1 MRRWLRRTQ
10 CRDGALPISRCPGR
24 ANAAS
29 GDAAG
34 RVFTRPILM
43 TRKFIIVLAITSLFT
58 ALVVGFSW
66 FYLSQ
71 LLRQRLVWADE
82 TASQITNSLE
92 YAASKAVPDLTSTR
106 VDTNNPKAMR
116 AAITNY
122 LQTDP
127 NLNDQLEA
135 LVGNSRI
142 IYDAAITDPNGVAIL
157 DTNPA
162 LNAKPVPQRPSLAV
176 LRDAGFRRQLRLLYS
191 PGTVYD
197 VSIGLQLDGHE
208 FGGVRVG
215 VSTVFLRNELTPKL
229 QQAAFF
235 SVVAIFCSLVLAA
248 VVSNFALGPLKA
260 ISRNLDSA
268 SAGDLLPDE
277 ETSAGDEVGLVSLKI
292 AHLGR
297 QIRDTNEIFSA
308 LKDNV
313 EQVMTK
319 LQDGL
324 MLFTRDSRV
333 VLVSASAEKFLGRPR
348 REILGRTVED
358 IFSDGTVLGAVVL
371 PAFQKQRP
379 LAQYEFEA
387 VDGRR
392 VQVSLDFIQEKG
404 TPIGALLTMRD
415 AESVRRIEDEIE
427 ISRRLSASGR
437 LTRGVA
443 HEVKN
448 PINAIVLHLQLLQN
462 KLQQD
467 DPETR
472 RHMDIIG
479 NEIHRLDRVV
489 QILVDFTRP
498 RDLRLEDV
506 DLRKILED
514 VSMLAAPDAARRAVH
529 IVLELPNQELL
540 NPELLSP
547 ELLSPEL
554 SNPELPNPDLP
565 NDDHALIV
573 RVDSDLMKQA
583 ILNLVLNG
591 VQSMKEGTL
600 TLTARRDDEMILAEV
615 RDQGCGIPPEAQEK
629 IFELYYTTKGDE
641 GGSGIGLAQ
650 TYQIMQW
657 HYGSVEFDSIVG
669 AGTTFRLRLPAAAAK
684 PDRRADAE
692 LTA

>member
-1 MRRWLRRTQ
+1 M
-10 CRDGALPISRCPGR
+10 S
-24 ANAAS
+24 
-29 GDAAG
+29 
-34 RVFTRPILM
+34 
-43 TRKFIIVLAITSLFT
+43 RKFIIVLVITTLFT
-58 ALVVGFSW
+58 ALVVCFSW
-66 FYLSQ
+66 VYLSQ
-71 LLRQRLVWADE
+71 LLRQRLLWADE
-82 TASQITNSLE
+82 TASQLTNQME

-116 AAITNY
+116 AAITNF
-122 LQTDP
+122 LQTDA
-127 NLNDQLEA
+127 NLNDMLESV
-135 LVGNSRI
+135 VGNSRI
-142 IYDAAITDPNGVAIL
+142 IYDAAIIDPNGVAIL

-162 LNAKPVPQRPSLAV
+162 LNGKPVPERPRLAV
-176 LRDAGFRRQLRLLYS
+176 LRDASFRRQLHLLYAAPS
-191 PGTVYD
+191 TVYD
-197 VSIGLQLDGHE
+197 VSIGLELDMHA
-208 FGGVRVG
+208 FGSVRVG

-235 SVVAIFCSLVLAA
+235 SLLAIFCSLVLGA
-248 VVSNFALGPLKA
+248 VVSNVALGPLKV

-277 ETSAGDEVGLVSLKI
+277 ETSARGEVGLVSLKI

-297 QIRDTNEIFSA
+297 QIRDTNQIFSA

-324 MLFTRDSRV
+324 MLFTRDTRV

-348 REILGRTVED
+348 REILGRTAEE
-358 IFSDGTVLGAVVL
+358 IFSDGSVLGAVVL

-379 LAQYEFEA
+379 LVQYEFDA

-415 AESVRRIEDEIE
+415 AESVRRIENEIE

-498 RDLRLEDV
+498 RDLHLEDV
-506 DLRKILED
+506 DLRKILES
-514 VSMLAAPDAARRAVH
+514 VAALATPDAARHGVRLVQQLPNH
-529 IVLELPNQELL
+529 ELSSRELPNEDV
-540 NPELLSP
+540 PHG
-547 ELLSPEL
+547 
-554 SNPELPNPDLP
+554 
-565 NDDHALIV
+565 DDALMV
-573 RVDSDLMKQA
+573 RADSDLMKQA
-583 ILNLVLNG
+583 ILNLVING
-591 VQSMKEGTL
+591 VQAMTAGGTL
-600 TLTARRDDEMILAEV
+600 TLKARRDGETILAEV
-615 RDQGCGIPPEAQEK
+615 LDQGCGIPPEAQEK
-629 IFELYYTTKGDE
+629 IFELYYTTKGDK

-684 PDRRADAE
+684 SESREEIPA
-692 LTA
+692 

>member
-1 MRRWLRRTQ
+1 
-10 CRDGALPISRCPGR
+10 
-24 ANAAS
+24 
-29 GDAAG
+29 
-34 RVFTRPILM
+34 M
-43 TRKFIIVLAITSLFT
+43 TRKFIIVLAITTLFT

-71 LLRQRLVWADE
+71 LLRQRLLWADE
-82 TASQITNSLE
+82 TAFQLTRQLE
-92 YAASKAVPDLTSTR
+92 YAASKTVPDLTSTR
-106 VDTNNPKAMR
+106 VDTNNPKALR
-116 AAITNY
+116 AAIITS

-127 NLNDQLEA
+127 NLNELLESV
-135 LVGNSRI
+135 VGNSPI
-142 IYDAAITDPNGVAIL
+142 IYDAAIIDLNGVAIL

-162 LNAKPVPQRPSLAV
+162 LKDRPVPDRSPLRV
-176 LRDAGFRRQLRLLYS
+176 LRDAGFRHQLRMLYG

-197 VSIGLQLDGHE
+197 ASIGIELDGQA
-208 FGGVRVG
+208 FGSVHVG
-215 VSTVFLRNELTPKL
+215 VNTVFLRNELTPRL

-235 SVVAIFCSLVLAA
+235 SVMAIFCSLVLAA
-248 VVSNFALGPLKA
+248 VVSNVALGPLKA
-260 ISRNLDSA
+260 ISRDLDSA
-268 SAGDLLPDE
+268 SAGDPLPDE
-277 ETSAGDEVGLVSLKI
+277 ETRGDDEVGLVSLKI

-297 QIRDTNEIFSA
+297 QIRDTNQIFSA

-324 MLFTRDSRV
+324 MLFTRDTRV

-348 REILGRTVED
+348 REILGRSAEE
-358 IFSDGTVLGAVVL
+358 IFSDGKVLGAVVL

-379 LAQYEFEA
+379 LAQYEFDA
-387 VDGRR
+387 ADGRR

-415 AESVRRIEDEIE
+415 AESVRRIENEIE

-479 NEIHRLDRVV
+479 DEIHRLDRVV

-498 RDLRLEDV
+498 QDLRLEDL
-506 DLRKILED
+506 DLRSVLD
-514 VSMLAAPDAARRAVH
+514 SVAVLATPDAARHKVR
-529 IVLELPNQELL
+529 IVQD
-540 NPELLSP
+540 
-547 ELLSPEL
+547 
-554 SNPELPNPDLP
+554 LPNPEDARVDPLM
-565 NDDHALIV
+565 V
-573 RVDSDLMKQA
+573 RVDSDLIKQA

-591 VQSMKEGTL
+591 VQSMTAGGTL
-600 TLTARRDDEMILAEV
+600 TLKARREGEMVVAEV
-615 RDQGCGIPPEAQEK
+615 MDQGCGIPPEAQEK
-629 IFELYYTTKGDE
+629 IFELYYTTKSDK

-669 AGTTFRLRLPAAAAK
+669 AGTTFRLRLPAAAVK
-684 PDRRADAE
+684 PQGKPHEE

>member
-1 MRRWLRRTQ
+1 
-10 CRDGALPISRCPGR
+10 
-24 ANAAS
+24 
-29 GDAAG
+29 
-34 RVFTRPILM
+34 M
-43 TRKFIIVLAITSLFT
+43 TRKFIIVLVITTLFT
-58 ALVVGFSW
+58 ALVVCFSW

-71 LLRQRLVWADE
+71 LLRQRLLWADE
-82 TASQITNSLE
+82 TASTLTNSLE
-92 YAASKAVPDLTSTR
+92 YTASKAVPDLTSTR
-106 VDTNNPKAMR
+106 VDTDNPKAMR

-122 LQTDP
+122 LQTDT
-127 NLNDQLEA
+127 NLNDMLESE
-135 LVGNSRI
+135 VGNSRI
-142 IYDAAITDPNGVAIL
+142 IYDASIIDPNGIAIL
-157 DTNPA
+157 DTNPS
-162 LNAKPVPQRPSLAV
+162 LNGKPVPERPRLAG
-176 LRDAGFRRQLRLLYS
+176 LRDAGFRHQLRLLYG
-191 PGTVYD
+191 PATVYD
-197 VSIGLQLDGHE
+197 VSIGLELDGQQ
-208 FGGVRVG
+208 FGSVRVG
-215 VSTVFLRNELTPKL
+215 VSTVFLRNELTPRL

-248 VVSNFALGPLKA
+248 VVSNVALGPLRA

-268 SAGDLLPDE
+268 SAGDVLPE
-277 ETSAGDEVGLVSLKI
+277 EESGSEDEVGLVSLKI

-297 QIRDTNEIFSA
+297 QIRDTNQIFSA

-348 REILGRTVED
+348 REILGRSAEE
-358 IFSDGTVLGAVVL
+358 IFSDGSVLGAVVL

-379 LAQYEFEA
+379 LVQYDFDA
-387 VDGRR
+387 ADGHR

-467 DPETR
+467 DPDTR

-479 NEIHRLDRVV
+479 SEIHRLDRVV

-506 DLRKILED
+506 DLRKTLES
-514 VSMLAAPDAARRAVH
+514 VSVLAAPDAARHGVH
-529 IVLELPNQELL
+529 IVLELPNHDPL
-540 NPELLSP
+540 NE
-547 ELLSPEL
+547 
-554 SNPELPNPDLP
+554 
-565 NDDHALIV
+565 NDALQV
-573 RVDSDLMKQA
+573 RIDSDLMKQA
-583 ILNLVLNG
+583 ILNLVING
-591 VQSMKEGTL
+591 VQSMAAGGTL
-600 TLTARRDDEMILAEV
+600 TIKARREEEMILAEV
-615 RDQGCGIPPEAQEK
+615 LDQGCGIPPDAQEK

-669 AGTTFRLRLPAAAAK
+669 AGTTFRLRLPAAK
-684 PDRRADAE
+684 PERREDE
-692 LTA
+692 RPQGEEMTA

>member
-1 MRRWLRRTQ
+1 
-10 CRDGALPISRCPGR
+10 
-24 ANAAS
+24 
-29 GDAAG
+29 
-34 RVFTRPILM
+34 M
-43 TRKFIIVLAITSLFT
+43 TRKFIIVFVITTLFT
-58 ALVVGFSW
+58 TLVVGFSW
-66 FYLSQ
+66 VYLSQ
-71 LLRQRLVWADE
+71 LLRQRLLWADE
-82 TASQITNSLE
+82 TASQLTDQLE

-106 VDTNNPKAMR
+106 VDTNNPKALR

-122 LQTDP
+122 LHADT
-127 NLNDQLEA
+127 NLNDMLESV
-135 LVGNSRI
+135 VGNSRI
-142 IYDAAITDPNGVAIL
+142 IYDAAIIDPSGVAIL

-162 LNAKPVPQRPSLAV
+162 LNGKPVPERPRLTV
-176 LRDAGFRRQLRLLYS
+176 LRDAGFRRQLRMLYG
-191 PGTVYD
+191 PATVYD
-197 VSIGLQLDGHE
+197 VSIGLELDGQA
-208 FGGVRVG
+208 FGSVHVG

-235 SVVAIFCSLVLAA
+235 SVVAIFCSLVLSA
-248 VVSNFALGPLKA
+248 VVSNVALGPLKA
-260 ISRNLDSA
+260 IARNLDTA

-277 ETSAGDEVGLVSLKI
+277 DTSAGDEVGLVSLKI

-297 QIRDTNEIFSA
+297 RIRDTNQIFSA

-348 REILGRTVED
+348 REILGRTAEE

-371 PAFQKQRP
+371 PAFQKQRQ
-379 LAQYEFEA
+379 LVQYEFDA
-387 VDGRR
+387 ADGHR

-437 LTRGVA
+437 MTRGVA

-467 DPETR
+467 DPDTR

-506 DLRKILED
+506 DLRDILES
-514 VSMLAAPDAARRAVH
+514 VSVLAAPDAARHRVRV
-529 IVLELPNQELL
+529 VLEL
-540 NPELLSP
+540 SK
-547 ELLSPEL
+547 
-554 SNPELPNPDLP
+554 
-565 NDDHALIV
+565 DDDVLMV

-591 VQSMKEGTL
+591 VQSMTAGGTL
-600 TLTARRDDEMILAEV
+600 TLKARRDDEMILAEV
-615 RDQGCGIPPEAQEK
+615 QDQGCGIPPEAQEK
-629 IFELYYTTKGDE
+629 IFELYFTTKGDK

-669 AGTTFRLRLPAAAAK
+669 AGTTFRLRLPAVVVK
-684 PDRRADAE
+684 PDRHAE
-692 LTA
+692 MTA

>member
-1 MRRWLRRTQ
+1 
-10 CRDGALPISRCPGR
+10 
-24 ANAAS
+24 
-29 GDAAG
+29 
-34 RVFTRPILM
+34 M
-43 TRKFIIVLAITSLFT
+43 TRKFIIVLAITTLFT

-66 FYLSQ
+66 IYLSQ
-71 LLRQRLVWADE
+71 LLRQRLLWADE
-82 TASQITNSLE
+82 TAFQLGNQLE

-106 VDTNNPKAMR
+106 VDTENPKAMR
-116 AAITNY
+116 AAIANY
-122 LQTDP
+122 LQSDT
-127 NLNDQLEA
+127 NLNDMLESV
-135 LVGNSRI
+135 VGNSRI
-142 IYDAAITDPNGVAIL
+142 VYDAAIIDPDGVAIL

-162 LNAKPVPQRPSLAV
+162 LNGQPVPKRAPLAV
-176 LRDAGFRRQLRLLYS
+176 LRDATFRRQLRMIYA
-191 PGTVYD
+191 PGSVYD
-197 VSIGLQLDGHE
+197 ASIGLELDRQA
-208 FGGVRVG
+208 FGTVRVG

-235 SVVAIFCSLVLAA
+235 SLLAIVCSLLLGA
-248 VVSNFALGPLKA
+248 VVSNVALGPIKA
-260 ISRNLDSA
+260 ISRNLDTA
-268 SAGDLLPDE
+268 SAGGPLPPE
-277 ETSAGDEVGLVSLKI
+277 EFGSEDEVDLVSLKI

-297 QIRDTNEIFSA
+297 QIRDTNQIFTA

-324 MLFTRDSRV
+324 MLFTRDTRV

-348 REILGRTVED
+348 REILGRTAED
-358 IFSDGTVLGAVVL
+358 IFSDGSSLGAVVL
-371 PAFQKQRP
+371 PAFQKRQP
-379 LAQYEFEA
+379 LAQYEFDA
-387 VDGRR
+387 ADGRR

-427 ISRRLSASGR
+427 MSRRLSASGR

-462 KLQQD
+462 KMKQD
-467 DPETR
+467 DPDTL

-479 NEIHRLDRVV
+479 SEIHRLDRVV

-506 DLRKILED
+506 DLRKILES
-514 VSMLAAPDAARRAVH
+514 VSALAAPDAARHNVRL
-529 IVLELPNQELL
+529 VLELPNRDEQ
-540 NPELLSP
+540 SDA
-547 ELLSPEL
+547 
-554 SNPELPNPDLP
+554 LPNGQD
-565 NDDHALIV
+565 ALLV
-573 RVDSDLMKQA
+573 RVDPDLMKQA
-583 ILNLVLNG
+583 LMNLVLNG
-591 VQSMKEGTL
+591 VQSMTEGGMTDGGKTEGGTL
-600 TLTARRDDEMILAEV
+600 TLKARRDGDMILAEV
-615 RDQGCGIPPEAQEK
+615 MDQGCGIPPAAQEK
-629 IFELYYTTKGDE
+629 IFELYFTTKGDQ

-669 AGTTFRLRLPAAAAK
+669 AGTTFRLRLPAAAAN

-692 LTA
+692 MTV

>member
-1 MRRWLRRTQ
+1 M
-10 CRDGALPISRCPGR
+10 
-24 ANAAS
+24 
-29 GDAAG
+29 
-34 RVFTRPILM
+34 
-43 TRKFIIVLAITSLFT
+43 
-58 ALVVGFSW
+58 
-66 FYLSQ
+66 
-71 LLRQRLVWADE
+71 
-82 TASQITNSLE
+82 
-92 YAASKAVPDLTSTR
+92 
-106 VDTNNPKAMR
+106 
-116 AAITNY
+116 
-122 LQTDP
+122 
-127 NLNDQLEA
+127 
-135 LVGNSRI
+135 
-142 IYDAAITDPNGVAIL
+142 
-157 DTNPA
+157 
-162 LNAKPVPQRPSLAV
+162 
-176 LRDAGFRRQLRLLYS
+176 LRDAGFRRQLRMLYA
-191 PGTVYD
+191 PATVYD
-197 VSIGLQLDGHE
+197 VSIGLELDGQE
-208 FGGVRVG
+208 FGSVRVG

-248 VVSNFALGPLKA
+248 VVSNVALGPLKA
-260 ISRNLDSA
+260 ISRNLDTA

-297 QIRDTNEIFSA
+297 QIRDTNQIFSA

-324 MLFTRDSRV
+324 MLFTRDSQV

-348 REILGRTVED
+348 REILGRTAEE

-371 PAFQKQRP
+371 PAFQKQRQ
-379 LAQYEFEA
+379 LVQYEFDA
-387 VDGRR
+387 ADGRR

-404 TPIGALLTMRD
+404 TSIGALLTMRD

-437 LTRGVA
+437 MTRGVA

-467 DPETR
+467 DPDTR

-479 NEIHRLDRVV
+479 SEIHRLDRVV

-506 DLRKILED
+506 DFRNILES
-514 VSMLAAPDAARRAVH
+514 VSVLAAPDAARHGVRV
-529 IVLELPNQELL
+529 VLELPNREA
-540 NPELLSP
+540 
-547 ELLSPEL
+547 
-554 SNPELPNPDLP
+554 PNHDVP
-565 NDDHALIV
+565 NKEAPNEDAALMV

-591 VQSMKEGTL
+591 VQSMTAGGTL
-600 TLTARRDDEMILAEV
+600 TLAARRDDEMILAEV

-629 IFELYYTTKGDE
+629 IFELYFTTKGDK

-669 AGTTFRLRLPAAAAK
+669 AGTTFRLRLPAAVAK
-684 PDRRADAE
+684 PDRQAE
-692 LTA
+692 ITA

>member
-1 MRRWLRRTQ
+1 M
-10 CRDGALPISRCPGR
+10 
-24 ANAAS
+24 
-29 GDAAG
+29 
-34 RVFTRPILM
+34 
-43 TRKFIIVLAITSLFT
+43 
-58 ALVVGFSW
+58 
-66 FYLSQ
+66 
-71 LLRQRLVWADE
+71 
-82 TASQITNSLE
+82 
-92 YAASKAVPDLTSTR
+92 
-106 VDTNNPKAMR
+106 DTDNPKAVR
-116 AAITNY
+116 TYITTY
-122 LQTDP
+122 LQTDT

-135 LVGNSRI
+135 LVGNSPI
-142 IYDAAITDPNGVAIL
+142 IYDAAIVDANGLAIL

-162 LNAKPVPQRPSLAV
+162 LNGRPLPERPPLSR
-176 LRDAGFRRQLRLLYS
+176 LRDAGFRRQLHLIYG
-191 PGTVYD
+191 PATVYD
-197 VSIGLQLDGHE
+197 VSIGLQLDGQD
-208 FGGVRVG
+208 FGSVRVG
-215 VSTVFLRNELTPKL
+215 VNTVFLRNEMTPRL
-229 QQAAFF
+229 QQAGFF

-248 VVSNFALGPLKA
+248 VVSNVALGPLKA

-268 SAGDLLPDE
+268 SAGGVLPDE
-277 ETSAGDEVGLVSLKI
+277 ETSSGDEVGLVSLKI

-324 MLFTRDSRV
+324 MLFTRDARV

-348 REILGRTVED
+348 REILGRTAEE

-379 LAQYEFEA
+379 LVQYEFDA
-387 VDGRR
+387 ADGRR

-467 DPETR
+467 DPDTR
-472 RHMDIIG
+472 RHMEIIG

-498 RDLRLEDV
+498 RDLRLEEV
-506 DLRKILED
+506 DLRKLLED
-514 VSMLAAPDAARRAVH
+514 VSVLAAPDAARHGVRV
-529 IVLELPNQELL
+529 VLELPNHRVPNVDAL
-540 NPELLSP
+540 NVDALNLDARN
-547 ELLSPEL
+547 LEL
-554 SNPELPNPDLP
+554 SNQEVPRELGPGEAD
-565 NDDHALIV
+565 ALLV

-591 VQSMKEGTL
+591 VQSMAAGGKL
-600 TLTARRDDEMILAEV
+600 TLAARRESEMILAEV

-629 IFELYYTTKGDE
+629 IFELYYTTKRDK

-669 AGTTFRLRLPAAAAK
+669 AGTTFRLRLPASAAK
-684 PDRRADAE
+684 SDRRQNQE
-692 LTA
+692 TTV

>member
-1 MRRWLRRTQ
+1 M
-10 CRDGALPISRCPGR
+10 S
-24 ANAAS
+24 
-29 GDAAG
+29 
-34 RVFTRPILM
+34 
-43 TRKFIIVLAITSLFT
+43 RKFIIVLVITTLFT
-58 ALVVGFSW
+58 ALVVCFSW
-66 FYLSQ
+66 IYLSQ
-71 LLRQRLVWADE
+71 LLRQRLLWADE
-82 TASQITNSLE
+82 TASQLTNQLE

-106 VDTNNPKAMR
+106 IDTNNPKAMH
-116 AAITNY
+116 AATMTA
-122 LQTDP
+122 LQTDA
-127 NLNDQLEA
+127 NLNDMLESV
-135 LVGNSRI
+135 VGSSRI
-142 IYDAAITDPNGVAIL
+142 IYDAAIIDLNGAAIL

-162 LNAKPVPQRPSLAV
+162 LNGKPVQERKPLSILEN
-176 LRDAGFRRQLRLLYS
+176 AGFRHQLRMLYG
-191 PGTVYD
+191 PATVYD
-197 VSIGLQLDGHE
+197 VSIGLEMDGQA

-215 VSTVFLRNELTPKL
+215 VSTVFLRAELTPKL

-235 SVVAIFCSLVLAA
+235 SVLAIFCSLVFGA
-248 VVSNFALGPLKA
+248 VVSNVALGPLKA

-277 ETSAGDEVGLVSLKI
+277 ETSADDEVGLVSLKI

-297 QIRDTNEIFSA
+297 QIRDTNQIFTA

-348 REILGRTVED
+348 REILGRSAEE
-358 IFSDGTVLGAVVL
+358 IFSDGSVLGAVVL
-371 PAFQKQRP
+371 PAFQKKRP
-379 LAQYEFEA
+379 LVQYDFDA
-387 VDGRR
+387 ADGRR

-404 TPIGALLTMRD
+404 TSIGALLTMRD

-437 LTRGVA
+437 MTRGVA

-479 NEIHRLDRVV
+479 SEIHRLDRVV

-506 DLRKILED
+506 DLRKILES
-514 VSMLAAPDAARRAVH
+514 VSVLAAPDAARHGVR
-529 IVLELPNQELL
+529 IVLELPNKDM
-540 NPELLSP
+540 PGG
-547 ELLSPEL
+547 
-554 SNPELPNPDLP
+554 DA
-565 NDDHALIV
+565 ALMV

-591 VQSMKEGTL
+591 VQAMAEGGTL
-600 TLTARRDDEMILAEV
+600 TLKARRENEMILAEV
-615 RDQGCGIPPEAQEK
+615 LDQGGGIPADAQEK
-629 IFELYYTTKGDE
+629 IFELYFTTKGDK

-657 HYGSVEFDSIVG
+657 HYGSVDFDSIVG
-669 AGTTFRLRLPAAAAK
+669 AGTTFRLRLPTAMGKLGHREDAK
-684 PDRRADAE
+684 T
-692 LTA
+692 TA

>member
-1 MRRWLRRTQ
+1 
-10 CRDGALPISRCPGR
+10 
-24 ANAAS
+24 
-29 GDAAG
+29 
-34 RVFTRPILM
+34 M
-43 TRKFIIVLAITSLFT
+43 TRKFIIVLVITTLFT
-58 ALVVGFSW
+58 TLVVGFSW

-71 LLRQRLVWADE
+71 LLRQRLLWADE
-82 TASQITNSLE
+82 TASQLTNSLE
-92 YAASKAVPDLTSTR
+92 YSASKSVPDLTSTR
-106 VDTNNPKAMR
+106 VDTSNPKALR
-116 AAITNY
+116 AAITYY
-122 LQTDP
+122 LQTDA
-127 NLNDQLEA
+127 NLNDNLES

-142 IYDAAITDPNGVAIL
+142 IYDAAIVDPSGIAIL

-162 LNAKPVPQRPSLAV
+162 LNGKAVPERPRLAD
-176 LRDAGFRRQLRLLYS
+176 LRNAGFRHQLRLLYG
-191 PGTVYD
+191 PATVYD
-197 VSIGLQLDGHE
+197 VSIGLELDGQE

-215 VSTVFLRNELTPKL
+215 VSTVFLRNELTPRL

-248 VVSNFALGPLKA
+248 VVSNVALGPLKA

-268 SAGDLLPDE
+268 SAGDLLPAE
-277 ETSAGDEVGLVSLKI
+277 ESGSEDEVGLVSLKI

-297 QIRDTNEIFSA
+297 QIRDTNQIFSA

-348 REILGRTVED
+348 REILGRSAEE
-358 IFSDGTVLGAVVL
+358 IFSDGSVLGAVVL

-379 LAQYEFEA
+379 LVQYDFDA
-387 VDGRR
+387 ADGRR

-467 DPETR
+467 DPDTR

-479 NEIHRLDRVV
+479 SEIHRLDRVV

-498 RDLRLEDV
+498 RDLRLEDI
-506 DLRKILED
+506 DLRKILES
-514 VSMLAAPDAARRAVH
+514 VSVLAAPDAARHGVRV
-529 IVLELPNQELL
+529 VLELPTQDPL
-540 NPELLSP
+540 NE
-547 ELLSPEL
+547 
-554 SNPELPNPDLP
+554 
-565 NDDHALIV
+565 NDALIV

-583 ILNLVLNG
+583 ILNLVING
-591 VQSMKEGTL
+591 VQSMTAGGTL
-600 TLTARRDDEMILAEV
+600 TIKARREDEMILAEV
-615 RDQGCGIPPEAQEK
+615 LDQGCGIPPEAQEK
-629 IFELYYTTKGDE
+629 IFELYYTTKSDK

-669 AGTTFRLRLPAAAAK
+669 AGTTFRLRLPTATK
-684 PDRRADAE
+684 LERRDDE
-692 LTA
+692 EMTA

>member
-1 MRRWLRRTQ
+1 M
-10 CRDGALPISRCPGR
+10 S
-24 ANAAS
+24 
-29 GDAAG
+29 
-34 RVFTRPILM
+34 
-43 TRKFIIVLAITSLFT
+43 RKFIIVFAITTLFT

-66 FYLSQ
+66 IYLSQ
-71 LLRQRLVWADE
+71 LLRQRLLWADE
-82 TASQITNSLE
+82 TASQLTNQLE

-106 VDTNNPKAMR
+106 IDTDNPKAMR
-116 AAITNY
+116 AAIANY
-122 LQTDP
+122 LQTDA
-127 NLNDQLEA
+127 NLNDMLESV
-135 LVGNSRI
+135 VGNSRI
-142 IYDAAITDPNGVAIL
+142 IYDAAIMDPNGVAIL

-162 LNAKPVPQRPSLAV
+162 LNGKPVPERAPLSALSE
-176 LRDAGFRRQLRLLYS
+176 AGFRRQFRLLYG
-191 PGTVYD
+191 PATVYD
-197 VSIGLQLDGHE
+197 VSIGLELDRQA
-208 FGGVRVG
+208 FGSVRVG

-229 QQAAFF
+229 QQAGFF
-235 SVVAIFCSLVLAA
+235 SLVTIFCSLILGA
-248 VVSNFALGPLKA
+248 VVSNVALGPLKA
-260 ISRNLDSA
+260 IARDLDSA
-268 SAGDLLPDE
+268 SAGDELPDSA
-277 ETSAGDEVGLVSLKI
+277 TSAGDEVGLVSLKI

-297 QIRDTNEIFSA
+297 QIRDTNQIFSA

-324 MLFTRDSRV
+324 MLFTRDTRV

-348 REILGRTVED
+348 HEILGHSAEE
-358 IFSDGTVLGAVVL
+358 IFSDGSVLGAVVL
-371 PAFQKQRP
+371 PAFQKQRQ
-379 LAQYEFEA
+379 LAQYEFDA
-387 VDGRR
+387 ADGRR

-437 LTRGVA
+437 MTRGVA

-467 DPETR
+467 DPDTR
-472 RHMDIIG
+472 RHMDVIG

-498 RDLRLEDV
+498 RDLRLEEV
-506 DLRKILED
+506 DFRKLLES
-514 VSMLAAPDAARRAVH
+514 VSALAAPDATRHGVRV
-529 IVLELPNQELL
+529 VQELPQED
-540 NPELLSP
+540 E
-547 ELLSPEL
+547 
-554 SNPELPNPDLP
+554 
-565 NDDHALIV
+565 ALMV

-591 VQSMKEGTL
+591 VQAMNEGGTL
-600 TLTARRDDEMILAEV
+600 TLKARRDGEMIVAEV
-615 RDQGCGIPPEAQEK
+615 LDQGCGIPPAAQEK
-629 IFELYYTTKGDE
+629 IFELYYTTKGDK

-669 AGTTFRLRLPAAAAK
+669 AGTTFRLRLPAAVAK
-684 PDRRADAE
+684 PDRREEMMA
-692 LTA
+692 

>member
-1 MRRWLRRTQ
+1 
-10 CRDGALPISRCPGR
+10 
-24 ANAAS
+24 
-29 GDAAG
+29 
-34 RVFTRPILM
+34 M
-43 TRKFIIVLAITSLFT
+43 TRKFIIVFAITTLFT
-58 ALVVGFSW
+58 ALVVAFSW
-66 FYLSQ
+66 IYLSQ
-71 LLRQRLVWADE
+71 LLRQRLLWADE
-82 TASQITNSLE
+82 TASQLTNQLE

-106 VDTNNPKAMR
+106 IDTNNPKAMR
-116 AAITNY
+116 AAIANY
-122 LQTDP
+122 LQTDT
-127 NLNDQLEA
+127 NLNDMLESV
-135 LVGNSRI
+135 VGNSRI
-142 IYDAAITDPNGVAIL
+142 IYDAAIMDPNGVAIL

-162 LNAKPVPQRPSLAV
+162 LSGRPVPERAPLSV
-176 LRDAGFRRQLRLLYS
+176 LSDAGFRRQLRLLYG
-191 PGTVYD
+191 PATVYD
-197 VSIGLQLDGHE
+197 VSIGLEMDRQA
-208 FGGVRVG
+208 FGSVRVG

-235 SVVAIFCSLVLAA
+235 SVVAIFCSLILGA
-248 VVSNFALGPLKA
+248 VVSNVALGPLKA
-260 ISRNLDSA
+260 IARNLDSA
-268 SAGDLLPDE
+268 SAGDELPDE

-297 QIRDTNEIFSA
+297 QIRDTNQIFSA

-324 MLFTRDSRV
+324 MLFTRDTRV

-348 REILGRTVED
+348 REILGRTAEE
-358 IFSDGTVLGAVVL
+358 IFSDGSVLGAVVL
-371 PAFQKQRP
+371 PAFQKQHQ
-379 LAQYEFEA
+379 LAQYEFDA
-387 VDGRR
+387 ADGRR

-437 LTRGVA
+437 MTRGVA

-467 DPETR
+467 DPDTR
-472 RHMDIIG
+472 RHMDVIG

-506 DLRKILED
+506 DFRKLLES
-514 VSMLAAPDAARRAVH
+514 VSALAAPDAARHGVRV
-529 IVLELPNQELL
+529 VQELPNHD
-540 NPELLSP
+540 
-547 ELLSPEL
+547 L
-554 SNPELPNPDLP
+554 SNRDE
-565 NDDHALIV
+565 ALMV

-591 VQSMKEGTL
+591 VQAMNEGGTL
-600 TLTARRDDEMILAEV
+600 TLKARRDGEMIVAEV
-615 RDQGCGIPPEAQEK
+615 LDQGCGIPPAAQEK
-629 IFELYYTTKGDE
+629 IFELYYTTKGDK

-669 AGTTFRLRLPAAAAK
+669 AGTTFRLRLPAAVAK
-684 PDRRADAE
+684 PDRREEMMA
-692 LTA
+692 

>member
-1 MRRWLRRTQ
+1 
-10 CRDGALPISRCPGR
+10 
-24 ANAAS
+24 
-29 GDAAG
+29 
-34 RVFTRPILM
+34 M
-43 TRKFIIVLAITSLFT
+43 TRKFIIVLVITTLFT
-58 ALVVGFSW
+58 ALVVVFSW

-71 LLRQRLVWADE
+71 LLRQRLLWADE
-82 TASQITNSLE
+82 TASQLTNQLE
-92 YAASKAVPDLTSTR
+92 YAASKAVPDFTSTR
-106 VDTNNPKAMR
+106 VNTDNPKAMR
-116 AAITNY
+116 VAITNY

-127 NLNDQLEA
+127 NLNDMLESV
-135 LVGNSRI
+135 VGNSRI
-142 IYDAAITDPNGVAIL
+142 IYDAAIIDPDGVAVL

-162 LNAKPVPQRPSLAV
+162 LNGHPVPNRPPLSV
-176 LRDAGFRRQLRLLYS
+176 LRDAGFRRQLRLLYA

-197 VSIGLQLDGHE
+197 VSIGVELDGQA
-208 FGGVRVG
+208 FGSVRVG

-235 SVVAIFCSLVLAA
+235 SVLAIFCSLVLAA
-248 VVSNFALGPLKA
+248 VVSNVALGPLKA

-268 SAGDLLPDE
+268 SAGDLLPE
-277 ETSAGDEVGLVSLKI
+277 EESGSEDEVGLVSLKI

-297 QIRDTNEIFSA
+297 QIRDTNQIFSA

-348 REILGRTVED
+348 REILGRTAEE

-371 PAFQKQRP
+371 PAFQRQRP
-379 LAQYEFEA
+379 LAQYEFDA

-462 KLQQD
+462 KLRQD
-467 DPETR
+467 DPDTR
-472 RHMDIIG
+472 RHMDVIG
-479 NEIHRLDRVV
+479 KEIHRLDRVV

-498 RDLRLEDV
+498 RDLRLD
-506 DLRKILED
+506 DTDMRKLLED
-514 VSMLAAPDAARRAVH
+514 VSVLAAPDAARVSVR
-529 IVLELPNQELL
+529 IVLELPSHANL
-540 NPELLSP
+540 NADSA
-547 ELLSPEL
+547 S
-554 SNPELPNPDLP
+554 
-565 NDDHALIV
+565 DDDALMV
-573 RVDSDLMKQA
+573 RVDTDLMKQA

-591 VQSMKEGTL
+591 VQSMTAGGTL
-600 TLTARRDDEMILAEV
+600 TLRARRDDDMILAEV
-615 RDQGCGIPPEAQEK
+615 IDQGCGIPPEAQEK
-629 IFELYYTTKGDE
+629 IFELYFTTKGDK

-657 HYGSVEFDSIVG
+657 HYGSVDFDSVVG
-669 AGTTFRLRLPAAAAK
+669 SGTTFRLRLPAATAK
-684 PDRRADAE
+684 PSHRDDDRQQGQE
-692 LTA
+692 LAV

>member
-1 MRRWLRRTQ
+1 M
-10 CRDGALPISRCPGR
+10 S
-24 ANAAS
+24 
-29 GDAAG
+29 
-34 RVFTRPILM
+34 
-43 TRKFIIVLAITSLFT
+43 RKFIIVFVITTLFT

-66 FYLSQ
+66 IYLSQ
-71 LLRQRLVWADE
+71 LLRQRLLWADE
-82 TASQITNSLE
+82 TASQLTNQLE

-122 LQTDP
+122 LQTDT
-127 NLNDQLEA
+127 NLNDMLESV
-135 LVGNSRI
+135 VGNSRI
-142 IYDAAITDPNGVAIL
+142 IYDAAIIDPSGVAIL

-162 LNAKPVPQRPSLAV
+162 LNGKPVPERSGLGV
-176 LRDAGFRRQLRLLYS
+176 LRDAGFRRQLRMLYG
-191 PGTVYD
+191 PATVYD
-197 VSIGLQLDGHE
+197 VSIGLELDGQA

-235 SVVAIFCSLVLAA
+235 SVVAIFCSLVLGA
-248 VVSNFALGPLKA
+248 VVSNVALGPLKA

-268 SAGDLLPDE
+268 SAGDLLPAEQSGSD
-277 ETSAGDEVGLVSLKI
+277 DEVGLVSLKI

-297 QIRDTNEIFSA
+297 QIRDTNQIFSA

-348 REILGRTVED
+348 REILGHTAEE

-379 LAQYEFEA
+379 LVQYEFEA
-387 VDGRR
+387 ADGRR

-404 TPIGALLTMRD
+404 TSIGALLTMRD

-437 LTRGVA
+437 MTRGVA

-467 DPETR
+467 DPDTR

-498 RDLRLEDV
+498 RDLRLEEV
-506 DLRKILED
+506 DLRKILES
-514 VSMLAAPDAARRAVH
+514 VSALAAPDAARHGVR
-529 IVLELPNQELL
+529 IVQELPSE
-540 NPELLSP
+540 
-547 ELLSPEL
+547 
-554 SNPELPNPDLP
+554 
-565 NDDHALIV
+565 DDALMV

-591 VQSMKEGTL
+591 VQSMTAGGTL
-600 TLTARRDDEMILAEV
+600 TLKARRDDEMILAEV
-615 RDQGCGIPPEAQEK
+615 MDQGGGIPPEAQEK
-629 IFELYYTTKGDE
+629 IFELYFTTKGDK

-657 HYGSVEFDSIVG
+657 HYGSVEFDTIVG

-684 PDRRADAE
+684 PDRRDDE
-692 LTA
+692 EMTA

>member
-1 MRRWLRRTQ
+1 
-10 CRDGALPISRCPGR
+10 
-24 ANAAS
+24 
-29 GDAAG
+29 
-34 RVFTRPILM
+34 M
-43 TRKFIIVLAITSLFT
+43 TRKFIIVFVITTLFT
-58 ALVVGFSW
+58 ALVSGFSW
-66 FYLSQ
+66 IYLSQ
-71 LLRQRLVWADE
+71 FLRQRLLWADE
-82 TASQITNSLE
+82 TASQLTNQLE

-106 VDTNNPKAMR
+106 IDTNNPKAMR

-122 LQTDP
+122 LQTDT
-127 NLNDQLEA
+127 NLNDMLESV
-135 LVGNSRI
+135 VGNSRI
-142 IYDAAITDPNGVAIL
+142 VYDAAIIDPSGVAIL

-162 LNAKPVPQRPSLAV
+162 LNGQPVPERASLSV
-176 LRDAGFRRQLRLLYS
+176 LRDAGFRRQLRLLYG
-191 PGTVYD
+191 PATVYD
-197 VSIGLQLDGHE
+197 ASIGLELDGQA
-208 FGGVRVG
+208 FGSVRVG
-215 VSTVFLRNELTPKL
+215 LSTVFLRNELTPRL

-248 VVSNFALGPLKA
+248 VVSNVALGPLKA
-260 ISRNLDSA
+260 IARNLDSA
-268 SAGDLLPDE
+268 SAGDELPDE

-297 QIRDTNEIFSA
+297 QIRDTNQIFSA

-348 REILGRTVED
+348 REILGHTAEE
-358 IFSDGTVLGAVVL
+358 IFSAKSTYGTVLGAVVL

-379 LAQYEFEA
+379 LVQYEFDA
-387 VDGRR
+387 DDGRR

-437 LTRGVA
+437 MTRGVA

-472 RHMDIIG
+472 RHMDVIG

-498 RDLRLEDV
+498 RDLRLEEV
-506 DLRKILED
+506 DLRKILES
-514 VSMLAAPDAARRAVH
+514 VSVLAAPDAARHGVRV
-529 IVLELPNQELL
+529 VLELPN
-540 NPELLSP
+540 PDP
-547 ELLSPEL
+547 
-554 SNPELPNPDLP
+554 SNQ
-565 NDDHALIV
+565 DDPLMV

-591 VQSMKEGTL
+591 AQSMTEGGTL
-600 TLTARRDDEMILAEV
+600 TLAARRDDEMILAEV
-615 RDQGCGIPPEAQEK
+615 RDQGCGIPPAAQEK
-629 IFELYYTTKGDE
+629 IFELYFTTKGDK

-657 HYGSVEFDSIVG
+657 HYGSVEFDTIVG
-669 AGTTFRLRLPAAAAK
+669 TGTTFRLRLPALVTKLDSREGKEMPA
-684 PDRRADAE
+684 
-692 LTA
+692 

>member
-1 MRRWLRRTQ
+1 
-10 CRDGALPISRCPGR
+10 
-24 ANAAS
+24 
-29 GDAAG
+29 
-34 RVFTRPILM
+34 M
-43 TRKFIIVLAITSLFT
+43 TRKFIIVFVITTLFT
-58 ALVVGFSW
+58 ALVCGFSW
-66 FYLSQ
+66 IYLSQ
-71 LLRQRLVWADE
+71 FLRQRLLWADE
-82 TASQITNSLE
+82 TASQLTNQLE

-106 VDTNNPKAMR
+106 IDTNNPKAMR
-116 AAITNY
+116 VAITNY
-122 LQTDP
+122 LQTDT
-127 NLNDQLEA
+127 NLNDMLESV
-135 LVGNSRI
+135 VGNSRI
-142 IYDAAITDPNGVAIL
+142 VYDAAIIDPSGVAIL

-162 LNAKPVPQRPSLAV
+162 LNGQPVPARASLSV
-176 LRDAGFRRQLRLLYS
+176 LRDAGFRRQLRLLYG
-191 PGTVYD
+191 PATVYD
-197 VSIGLQLDGHE
+197 ASIGLELDGQA
-208 FGGVRVG
+208 FGSVRVG
-215 VSTVFLRNELTPKL
+215 LSTVFLRNELTPRL

-235 SVVAIFCSLVLAA
+235 SVVAIFCSLVLGA
-248 VVSNFALGPLKA
+248 VVSNVALGPLKA
-260 ISRNLDSA
+260 IARNLDSA
-268 SAGDLLPDE
+268 SAGDELPDE

-292 AHLGR
+292 SHLGR
-297 QIRDTNEIFSA
+297 QIRDTNQIFSA

-348 REILGRTVED
+348 REILGHTAEE
-358 IFSDGTVLGAVVL
+358 IFSDGSVLGAVVL

-379 LAQYEFEA
+379 LVQYEFDA

-437 LTRGVA
+437 MTRGVA

-498 RDLRLEDV
+498 RDLRLEEV
-506 DLRKILED
+506 DLRKILES
-514 VSMLAAPDAARRAVH
+514 VSVLAAPDAAHHGVRM
-529 IVLELPNQELL
+529 VLELPN
-540 NPELLSP
+540 PDP
-547 ELLSPEL
+547 
-554 SNPELPNPDLP
+554 SNHDPSNQ
-565 NDDHALIV
+565 DDPLMV

-591 VQSMKEGTL
+591 VQSMTEGGTL
-600 TLTARRDDEMILAEV
+600 TLAARRDDEMILAEV
-615 RDQGCGIPPEAQEK
+615 RDQGCGIPPAAQEK
-629 IFELYYTTKGDE
+629 IFELYFTTKSDK

-657 HYGSVEFDSIVG
+657 HYGSVEFDTIVG
-669 AGTTFRLRLPAAAAK
+669 TGTTFRLRLPALVTKLDSREGKEMPA
-684 PDRRADAE
+684 
-692 LTA
+692 

>member
-1 MRRWLRRTQ
+1 M
-10 CRDGALPISRCPGR
+10 S
-24 ANAAS
+24 
-29 GDAAG
+29 
-34 RVFTRPILM
+34 
-43 TRKFIIVLAITSLFT
+43 RKFIIVLVITTLFT

-66 FYLSQ
+66 IYLSQ
-71 LLRQRLVWADE
+71 LLTQRLLWADE
-82 TASQITNSLE
+82 TASQLTNQLE
-92 YAASKAVPDLTSTR
+92 YTASKAVPDLTSTR
-106 VDTNNPKAMR
+106 IDTSDPKAMR
-116 AAITNY
+116 AAITTY
-122 LQTDP
+122 LQTDT
-127 NLNDQLEA
+127 NLNDMLESVVA
-135 LVGNSRI
+135 NSRI
-142 IYDAAITDPNGVAIL
+142 IYDAAVVDPNGVAIL

-162 LNAKPVPQRPSLAV
+162 FNGKLVPERPSLNV
-176 LRDAGFRRQLRLLYS
+176 LHDANFRRQLRMIYG
-191 PGTVYD
+191 PAIVYD
-197 VSIGLQLDGHE
+197 VRVGLELDGRA
-208 FGGVRVG
+208 FGSVRVG
-215 VSTVFLRNELTPKL
+215 VNTVFLRNELTPKL

-248 VVSNFALGPLKA
+248 VVSNVALGPLKA

-268 SAGDLLPDE
+268 SAGDLLPE
-277 ETSAGDEVGLVSLKI
+277 EESGSEDEVGLVSLKI

-348 REILGRTVED
+348 REILGHTAEE

-371 PAFQKQRP
+371 PAFQKQRQ
-379 LAQYEFEA
+379 LAQYEFDA

-427 ISRRLSASGR
+427 VSRRLSASGR
-437 LTRGVA
+437 VTRGVA

-467 DPETR
+467 DPDTR

-506 DLRKILED
+506 DLRRILEN
-514 VSMLAAPDAARRAVH
+514 VSTLAAPDASRHGVRV
-529 IVLELPNQELL
+529 VQELP
-540 NPELLSP
+540 PEDEPLM
-547 ELLSPEL
+547 
-554 SNPELPNPDLP
+554 
-565 NDDHALIV
+565 V
-573 RVDSDLMKQA
+573 RVDADLMKQA

-591 VQSMKEGTL
+591 VQSMSEGGTL
-600 TLTARRDDEMILAEV
+600 TLKVRRDEEMILAEV
-615 RDQGCGIPPEAQEK
+615 TDQGCGIPPEAQEK
-629 IFELYYTTKGDE
+629 IFELYYTTKGDK

-657 HYGSVEFDSIVG
+657 HYGSVEFESIVG
-669 AGTTFRLRLPAAAAK
+669 TGTTFRLRLPTVSVK
-684 PDRRADAE
+684 AE
-692 LTA
+692 RKEKEGEEMTA

>member
-1 MRRWLRRTQ
+1 M
-10 CRDGALPISRCPGR
+10 S
-24 ANAAS
+24 
-29 GDAAG
+29 
-34 RVFTRPILM
+34 
-43 TRKFIIVLAITSLFT
+43 RKFIIVLVITTLFT

-66 FYLSQ
+66 IYLSQ
-71 LLRQRLVWADE
+71 LLRQRLLWADE
-82 TASQITNSLE
+82 TASQLTNQME

-116 AAITNY
+116 AAVSKF
-122 LQTDP
+122 LQTDA
-127 NLNDQLEA
+127 NLNDMLESV
-135 LVGNSRI
+135 VGNSRI
-142 IYDAAITDPNGVAIL
+142 IYDAAIIDPKGVAIL

-162 LNAKPVPQRPSLAV
+162 LNGKPVPERPRLGV
-176 LRDAGFRRQLRLLYS
+176 LRDASFRRQLRLLYAPS
-191 PGTVYD
+191 TVYD
-197 VSIGLQLDGHE
+197 VSIGLELDGVA
-208 FGGVRVG
+208 FGSVRVG

-235 SVVAIFCSLVLAA
+235 SVLAIFCSLVLGA
-248 VVSNFALGPLKA
+248 VVSNVALGPLKV

-297 QIRDTNEIFSA
+297 RIRDTNQIFSA

-324 MLFTRDSRV
+324 MLFTRDTRV

-348 REILGRTVED
+348 REILGRTAAE
-358 IFSDGTVLGAVVL
+358 IFSDGSVLGAVVL

-379 LAQYEFEA
+379 LVQYEFDA

-415 AESVRRIEDEIE
+415 AESVRRIENDIE
-427 ISRRLSASGR
+427 MSRRLSASGR

-498 RDLRLEDV
+498 RDLHLEDV
-506 DLRKILED
+506 DLRKILES
-514 VSMLAAPDAARRAVH
+514 VAALAAPDAARHGVRLVQQ
-529 IVLELPNQELL
+529 LPNRELAK
-540 NPELLSP
+540 PERSNR
-547 ELLSPEL
+547 ELANREL
-554 SNPELPNPDLP
+554 SSRELANEDVPHG
-565 NDDHALIV
+565 DDALMV
-573 RVDSDLMKQA
+573 RADSDLMKQA
-583 ILNLVLNG
+583 ILNLVING
-591 VQSMKEGTL
+591 VQAMTAGGTL
-600 TLTARRDDEMILAEV
+600 TLKARRDGESILAEV
-615 RDQGCGIPPEAQEK
+615 LDQGSGIPPEAQEK
-629 IFELYYTTKGDE
+629 IFELYYTTKGDK

-684 PDRRADAE
+684 PESRE
-692 LTA
+692 EITA

>member
-1 MRRWLRRTQ
+1 
-10 CRDGALPISRCPGR
+10 
-24 ANAAS
+24 
-29 GDAAG
+29 
-34 RVFTRPILM
+34 M
-43 TRKFIIVLAITSLFT
+43 TRKFIIVLAITTLFT

-66 FYLSQ
+66 IYLSQ
-71 LLRQRLVWADE
+71 LLRQRLLWADE
-82 TASQITNSLE
+82 TASQLTNQLE

-106 VDTNNPKAMR
+106 VDTQNPKAMR
-116 AAITNY
+116 AAIANY
-122 LQTDP
+122 LQNDT
-127 NLNDQLEA
+127 NLNDMLES
-135 LVGNSRI
+135 VWGNSRI
-142 IYDAAITDPNGVAIL
+142 IYDAAIIDPNGVAIL

-162 LNAKPVPQRPSLAV
+162 LNGKPVPERPRLAV
-176 LRDAGFRRQLRLLYS
+176 LRDAGFRRQLHLLYG

-197 VSIGLQLDGHE
+197 ASIGLELDGQA
-208 FGGVRVG
+208 FGDVRVG

-248 VVSNFALGPLKA
+248 VVSNVALGPLRT
-260 ISRNLDSA
+260 ISRDLDSA
-268 SAGDLLPDE
+268 SAGDVLPDE
-277 ETSAGDEVGLVSLKI
+277 ESSAGDEVGLVSLKI

-297 QIRDTNEIFSA
+297 KIRDTNEIFSA

-324 MLFTRDSRV
+324 MLFTRDTRV

-348 REILGRTVED
+348 REILGRTAEE

-379 LAQYEFEA
+379 LVQYDFEA
-387 VDGRR
+387 ADGRR

-467 DPETR
+467 DPDTR

-498 RDLRLEDV
+498 RDLRLEEV
-506 DLRKILED
+506 DLRKLLGE
-514 VSMLAAPDAARRAVH
+514 VSVLAAPDAARHGVRV
-529 IVLELPNQELL
+529 VQELP
-540 NPELLSP
+540 
-547 ELLSPEL
+547 
-554 SNPELPNPDLP
+554 
-565 NDDHALIV
+565 DDDDALMV

-591 VQSMKEGTL
+591 VQSMTAGGTL
-600 TLTARRDDEMILAEV
+600 TLKARRDDEAIFAEV
-615 RDQGCGIPPEAQEK
+615 LDQGCGIPPEAQEK
-629 IFELYYTTKGDE
+629 IFELYYTTKGDK

-684 PDRRADAE
+684 PDRREDAE
-692 LTA
+692 MTA

>member
-1 MRRWLRRTQ
+1 
-10 CRDGALPISRCPGR
+10 
-24 ANAAS
+24 
-29 GDAAG
+29 
-34 RVFTRPILM
+34 M
-43 TRKFIIVLAITSLFT
+43 TRKFIIVLVITTLFT
-58 ALVVGFSW
+58 TLVVGFSW

-71 LLRQRLVWADE
+71 LLRQRLLWADE
-82 TASQITNSLE
+82 TASQLTNQLE

-106 VDTNNPKAMR
+106 VDTNNPKAVR
-116 AAITNY
+116 TAITNY
-122 LQTDP
+122 LQTDT
-127 NLNDQLEA
+127 NLNDMLESV
-135 LVGNSRI
+135 VGNSRI
-142 IYDAAITDPNGVAIL
+142 IYDAAIIDPNGVAIL

-162 LNAKPVPQRPSLAV
+162 LNGQMVPERTGLAV
-176 LRDAGFRRQLRLLYS
+176 LRDAGFRRQLRLLYG
-191 PGTVYD
+191 PGKVYD
-197 VSIGLQLDGHE
+197 VSIGLELDGQA
-208 FGGVRVG
+208 FGSVRVG

-229 QQAAFF
+229 QQAGFF

-248 VVSNFALGPLKA
+248 VVSNLALGPLKA

-268 SAGDLLPDE
+268 SAGDLLPAE
-277 ETSAGDEVGLVSLKI
+277 ESGSEDEVGLVSLKI

-297 QIRDTNEIFSA
+297 QIRDTNQIFTA

-324 MLFTRDSRV
+324 MLFTRDTRV

-348 REILGRTVED
+348 RDILGRSAEE
-358 IFSDGTVLGAVVL
+358 IFSDGSVLGAVVL

-379 LAQYEFEA
+379 LVQYEFEA

-415 AESVRRIEDEIE
+415 TESVRRIEDEIE

-462 KLQQD
+462 KLQQN
-467 DPETR
+467 DPDTR

-498 RDLRLEDV
+498 RDLRLEEA
-506 DLRKILED
+506 DLRKILEN
-514 VSMLAAPDAARRAVH
+514 VSTLAAPDAARHGVKIA
-529 IVLELPNQELL
+529 LELPDEDDALL
-540 NPELLSP
+540 
-547 ELLSPEL
+547 
-554 SNPELPNPDLP
+554 
-565 NDDHALIV
+565 V

-591 VQSMKEGTL
+591 VQSMTAGGTL
-600 TLTARRDDEMILAEV
+600 TLAARREDEMILAEV

-629 IFELYYTTKGDE
+629 IFELYYTTKGDK

-650 TYQIMQW
+650 AYQIMQW
-657 HYGSVEFDSIVG
+657 HYGSVEFDSVVG

-684 PDRRADAE
+684 PARKQDEEMMA
-692 LTA
+692 

>member
-1 MRRWLRRTQ
+1 
-10 CRDGALPISRCPGR
+10 
-24 ANAAS
+24 
-29 GDAAG
+29 
-34 RVFTRPILM
+34 M
-43 TRKFIIVLAITSLFT
+43 TRKFIIVLVITTLFT
-58 ALVVGFSW
+58 ALVVCFSW
-66 FYLSQ
+66 VYLSQ
-71 LLRQRLVWADE
+71 LLRQRLLWTDE
-82 TASQITNSLE
+82 TASTLTNELE
-92 YAASKAVPDLTSTR
+92 YTAAKAVPDLTSTR
-106 VDTNNPKAMR
+106 VNTENPAAMR
-116 AAITNY
+116 TAIADV
-122 LQTDP
+122 LQSDT
-127 NLNDQLEA
+127 NLNDMLESV
-135 LVGNSRI
+135 VGNSPI
-142 IYDAAITDPNGVAIL
+142 IYDAAIIDPNGIAIL
-157 DTNPA
+157 DTNPT
-162 LNAKPVPQRPSLAV
+162 LNGKPVPQRESLSV
-176 LRDAGFRRQLRLLYS
+176 LRDAGFRRQLQLLYA
-191 PGTVYD
+191 PATVYD
-197 VSIGLQLDGHE
+197 VSGGMQFEGLP
-208 FGGVRVG
+208 FGSVRVG

-235 SVVAIFCSLVLAA
+235 SVVAIFCSLLLSA
-248 VVSNFALGPLKA
+248 VISNVALGPLKA

-268 SAGDLLPDE
+268 SAGDLLPADE
-277 ETSAGDEVGLVSLKI
+277 ASSDDEVGLVSLKI

-297 QIRDTNEIFSA
+297 QIRDTNQIFSA

-348 REILGRTVED
+348 REILGRTAEE

-379 LAQYEFEA
+379 LVQYEFDA
-387 VDGRR
+387 ADGRR

-404 TPIGALLTMRD
+404 TSIGALLTMRD
-415 AESVRRIEDEIE
+415 AESVQRIEDEIE

-462 KLQQD
+462 KLRQD
-467 DPETR
+467 DPDTR

-479 NEIHRLDRVV
+479 SEIRRLDRVV

-506 DLRKILED
+506 DLRRLLD
-514 VSMLAAPDAARRAVH
+514 SVSLLVAPDAVRSGVS
-529 IVLELPNQELL
+529 IVQQLPQDND
-540 NPELLSP
+540 P
-547 ELLSPEL
+547 
-554 SNPELPNPDLP
+554 LP
-565 NDDHALIV
+565 V

-583 ILNLVLNG
+583 ILNLLLNG
-591 VQSMKEGTL
+591 VQSMAAGGTL
-600 TLTARRDDEMILAEV
+600 TLKARRDDEMIVAEV
-615 RDQGCGIPPEAQEK
+615 CDQGCGIPPEAQEK
-629 IFELYYTTKGDE
+629 IFELYYTTKGDK

-669 AGTTFRLRLPAAAAK
+669 AGTTFRLRLPAATAK
-684 PDRRADAE
+684 PEPTRDE
-692 LTA
+692 EMTA